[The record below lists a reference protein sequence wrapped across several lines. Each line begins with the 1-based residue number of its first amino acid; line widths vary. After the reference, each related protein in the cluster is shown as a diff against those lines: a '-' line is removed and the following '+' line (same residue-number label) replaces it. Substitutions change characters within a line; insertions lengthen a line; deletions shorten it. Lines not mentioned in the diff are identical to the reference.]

1 MVNPLESLASII
13 PDIKPW
19 HLDDYINNIKSK
31 KITDAAVSNG
41 FDRYANFHSICAQ
54 VRKFFNDEWD
64 EELQSKGER
73 KEEIIAERHKR
84 ALIGYPAEVN
94 YFKAKIRDFLKSHN
108 LENENHPSWYDNLV
122 DAIFHENWGLAG
134 IAQWMSMKESSS
146 AKIIG
151 DRIYYFINGKAV
163 LQEQKISPER
173 FEKLRK
179 ALLLPTP
186 KKRLDEQYSEV
197 FMHSG
202 ERIAIYY
209 GDLVFEGQN
218 IMVFRKYIV
227 DKLTFE
233 EQAHRGTIPFDC
245 IPFLKAMVAI
255 GPNVAFVGRVRSG
268 KTTFLST
275 YQAYED
281 HSLEGIAIQN
291 DPEIPFHKYY
301 PDAPIISLIAD
312 GTELRNITKKI
323 VRSDAD
329 YIIMAEARDAHDFN
343 CLLETGDKGTTR
355 CKTTIHLRK
364 VANFCY
370 NIASKIQ
377 QEYGGSLDYLISK
390 VADTFNYIFEFISLP
405 NNRAQKRL
413 KGIYE
418 IQYQDGRIEFHQ
430 ICKYNAKSDC
440 WTFKYDIGNAVK
452 ELGQEENAE
461 AFRVFQNELKILSEK
476 FPMEGD
482 NIIIPFYGNTQQRRA
497 DQ

>member
-1 MVNPLESLASII
+1 MHEEKCLAALI
-13 PDIKPW
+13 PDIKPFY
-19 HLDDYINNIKSK
+19 LDEYIDNYKAK
-31 KITDAAVSNG
+31 KFSESSASNG
-41 FDRYANFHSICAQ
+41 FDKYAKFHSICAQ
-54 VRKFFNDEWD
+54 VRKFFADEWD
-64 EELQSKGER
+64 IELQSKGDK

-94 YFKAKIRDFLKSHN
+94 YFKSKIREFLKEHN
-108 LENENHPSWYDNLV
+108 LENEEFPNWYDNLV
-122 DAIFHENWGLAG
+122 NAIFHENWGLAG
-134 IAQWMSMKESSS
+134 IAKWLTMKESSS

-163 LQEQKISPER
+163 LQEQRISPER

-209 GDLVFEGQN
+209 GDLVAEGQN
-218 IMVFRKYIV
+218 VMVFRKYIV

-233 EQAHRGTIPFDC
+233 EQANRGTIPPDC
-245 IPFLKAMVAI
+245 VPLLKAMVAI
-255 GPNVAFVGRVRSG
+255 GPNVAFVGPVRSG
-268 KTTFLST
+268 KTTFLCT

-281 HSLEGIAIQN
+281 QTLEGIVVQN

-312 GTELRNITKKI
+312 GTELRNISKKI

-329 YIIMAEARDAHDFN
+329 YIIMAEARDGHDFN
-343 CLLETGDKGTTR
+343 CLIEVGDKGTIR
-355 CKTTIHLRK
+355 CKTTVHIRK
-364 VANFCY
+364 VSNFCY

-377 QEYGGSLDYLISK
+377 QEYGGNLDYYISK

-405 NNRAQKRL
+405 HDRSQKRL

-418 IQYQDGRIEFHQ
+418 IQYNDRIEFHQ
-430 ICKYNAKSDC
+430 ICKYDKATDS
-440 WTFKYDIGNAVK
+440 WTFKYDIGDAVRY
-452 ELGQEENAE
+452 LGMSENND
-461 AFRVFQNELKILSEK
+461 AFRIFDSELKMLAEK
-476 FPMEGD
+476 YPMEGD
-482 NIIIPFYGNTQQRRA
+482 NVIIPFYSNLRR
-497 DQ
+497 